1 MKKNIKKAFSLIE
14 VIWGVL
20 ILSIIIVSVTGIFT
34 GILVSTKKSEKLV
47 VATNLAQKQL
57 EYIKLMGFS
66 DIPTSLPMDL
76 DGRNN
81 GVKATGTSGHYFP
94 AFPVPPEPL
103 REVVDGVTY
112 YYRIQV
118 KDLSGVPGRGLV
130 SITVTVYWDQADE
143 NSGKN
148 FVSLELYKA
157 Q

>member
-1 MKKNIKKAFSLIE
+1 MKNNIKKAFSLIE

-66 DIPTSLPMDL
+66 DIPASLPVDL
-76 DGRNN
+76 DGSKGNT
-81 GVKATGTSGHYFP
+81 ATGTPGHYFP
-94 AFPVPPEPL
+94 AFPVPPAPL
-103 REVVDGVTY
+103 KEDVDGVTY
-112 YYRIQV
+112 YYRIQA
-118 KDLSGVPGRGLV
+118 KDISGTGNLV
-130 SITVTVYWDQADE
+130 SITVTVSWDQIAGE

-148 FVSLELYKA
+148 FVTLELYKA
-157 Q
+157 K